1 MHEYYEIKPSKS
13 QLVLLLVVHGLV
25 AVAIIFYQQ
34 PGLLKL
40 SALALVLLLA
50 VHESRNLIRQEIIK
64 LRFDSRGASIELEQG
79 GQPYFYCKNKVYQTR
94 WFAILKLISKQ
105 KSRTLILIPDR
116 FNSIHS
122 YRSLRY
128 RLRQREHFDAA

>member
-1 MHEYYEIKPSKS
+1 M
-13 QLVLLLVVHGLV
+13 LLAAHGLV

-50 VHESRNLIRQEIIK
+50 VHESKSLIRQEIIK
-64 LRFDSRGASIELEQG
+64 LRFDSKDASIELQQG
-79 GQPYFYCKNKVYQTR
+79 GQPYFYRKNKVYQTR
-94 WFAILKLISKQ
+94 WFAILKLVNKQ
-105 KSRTLILIPDR
+105 KSRTLILFPDR
-116 FNSIHS
+116 FHSIQC

-128 RLRQREHFDAA
+128 RLRQREHLDAA

>member
-13 QLVLLLVVHGLV
+13 HLVLLLVVHGLV
-25 AVAIIFYQQ
+25 AIAIIIYQQ

-40 SALALVLLLA
+40 CALALGLLLA
-50 VHESRNLIRQEIIK
+50 VHECRNLIQQEIIK
-64 LRFDSRGASIELEQG
+64 LRFDSRDASIELQQG

-94 WFAILKLISKQ
+94 WCAILKLINKQ
-105 KSRTLILIPDR
+105 KSRILILFPDR
-116 FNSIHS
+116 FNSIQC

>member
-1 MHEYYEIKPSKS
+1 MQEYYEIKPSKS
-13 QLVLLLVVHGLV
+13 QLALLLVVHGLV
-25 AVAIIFYQQ
+25 AVAIIFFQQ

-50 VHESRNLIRQEIIK
+50 VHGSRSLVRQEIIK

-79 GQPYFYCKNKVYQTR
+79 GQPYFYRKNKVYQTR
-94 WFAILKLISKQ
+94 WFAILKLINEQ

-116 FNSIHS
+116 FNSIQS

-128 RLRQREHFDAA
+128 RLCQREQSDAA